1 MKSSIWNLSLALIVG
16 FGIGGSISPCVHGQ
30 APTGQSGSGTGAA
43 ACDNPPCATLTCGGE
58 PCSSPP
64 ASIATGRHHAI
75 PPMTPERAA
84 RIDEEKRYSLLF
96 GSIGADEDMARR
108 EDAAGRPDE
117 AASWRR
123 DFARKSGLTPE
134 EAEIVKKIAAQ
145 YRQDQVTLNAKC
157 RADLLAMKPTFD
169 AEHATGE
176 EYSHVP
182 SCDAL
187 KTLFPKAMA
196 DLLTA
201 LGSRSFSRLDGYSR
215 HFLDNARVLSRQGQP
230 IQGAGQVGP
239 SDAAGSTEK
248 PR

>member
-1 MKSSIWNLSLALIVG
+1 M
-16 FGIGGSISPCVHGQ
+16 
-30 APTGQSGSGTGAA
+30 
-43 ACDNPPCATLTCGGE
+43 
-58 PCSSPP
+58 
-64 ASIATGRHHAI
+64 
-75 PPMTPERAA
+75 
-84 RIDEEKRYSLLF
+84 DEEKRYSMLF
-96 GSIGADEDMARR
+96 ASIGADEDLARR
-108 EDAAGRPDE
+108 EAAAGRPDE

-145 YRQDQVTLNAKC
+145 YRKDQVTLNAKC
-157 RADLLAMKPTFD
+157 RADLLAMKATFD
-169 AEHATGE
+169 AEHAAGE
-176 EYSHVP
+176 EYSPVP
-182 SCDAL
+182 SCDSL

-230 IQGAGQVGP
+230 VQAAGQANP
-239 SDAAGSTEK
+239 SNADGTTEK